1 MVCHFQKL
9 GLQSVPAVH
18 SKTSLPQTWHV
29 PSRTEGLTP
38 KPVDSLNISKVKP
51 VQQPTKRRRVSEGL
65 VPKVYCPVP
74 TPIPWAPFTASL
86 LEQLQSIKSN
96 AQITKVLP
104 QSQNTPTVS
113 TKFGPVPLG
122 SPISYQQRLELKDGD
137 IIKHPSHPTFPTFA
151 LPPLESTFSYV
162 LRQPEQE
169 MILGLHVTKEQ
180 ALKVEVNTRKQSHNK
195 LWHDVRKNRITSS
208 VFKQVCSRQ
217 GDHDSLALRLL
228 TSKGIQTSAMKFG
241 IEHEPEAAKLY
252 SEVTGNNVYLSGF
265 VINPSAPHL
274 GASPDRKVYDTN
286 SETPHGLLEIKCP
299 DKDSFYSCPYL
310 KKQNNGTYKLKSTHS
325 YYYQVM
331 GQMGLTGEKWCD
343 FLVKCRDDYHLE
355 RIAFNEDL
363 WCSMKTALDSFFFLF
378 HLPQMCKN

>member
-1 MVCHFQKL
+1 MEELCGAPPWRLLVQPL
-9 GLQSVPAVH
+9 LVQ
-18 SKTSLPQTWHV
+18 
-29 PSRTEGLTP
+29 
-38 KPVDSLNISKVKP
+38 
-51 VQQPTKRRRVSEGL
+51 VQQEGD
-65 VPKVYCPVP
+65 
-74 TPIPWAPFTASL
+74 
-86 LEQLQSIKSN
+86 
-96 AQITKVLP
+96 
-104 QSQNTPTVS
+104 
-113 TKFGPVPLG
+113 
-122 SPISYQQRLELKDGD
+122 DGCK
-137 IIKHPSHPTFPTFA
+137 IRAKAYPSMRKNV

-180 ALKVEVNTRKQSHNK
+180 ALEVEVNTRKQSHNK

-217 GDHDSLALRLL
+217 GDHDSLGQRLL

-274 GASPDRKVYDTN
+274 GASPDRKVYDPN

-299 DKDSFYSCPYL
+299 DKDSFCSCPYL

-325 YYYQVM
+325 YYYQ
-331 GQMGLTGEKWCD
+331 
-343 FLVKCRDDYHLE
+343 FLNRNSTANSTKRTPPAKKAEPSKARKETYPWIGASADYE
-355 RIAFNEDL
+355 QG
-363 WCSMKTALDSFFFLF
+363 W
-378 HLPQMCKN
+378 